1 MYIQRHLEQQ
11 ILDASRYYPV
21 VMVCG
26 QRQVG
31 KSTMLNHI
39 KEPER
44 RYVTLDDGNARRLA
58 SNDPALF
65 FETYGFPL
73 LIDEFQRVPSILLEM
88 KKIVDQ
94 KTLNGEDSSGMF
106 WLTGSQK
113 FQMMQGVSESLA
125 GRVAIFDMASLST
138 AEIEVRPAAL
148 FHPDLDSIRERLK
161 YSRHKNIHEVYEDIF
176 RGGMPKLRSTDMD
189 RDRFYMDYINTYIE
203 RDIKD
208 LAQVGKLGEFYD
220 FLVFMAARTGQELKY
235 DEIASAIGISSPTAK
250 SWVAILERSGV
261 IFILRPYYSNITKRL
276 VKTPKVYFMDTGLA
290 AYLCRWPS
298 AETLENGAMD
308 GAFFETYVVTE
319 IVKSY
324 FNAGKPVDLFYYR
337 DIDKKEI
344 DLLIVEGDKMYP
356 IEIKKGKEPS
366 KPDKNFGVLQ
376 QFKMKVGPGIIL
388 CMSDE
393 LVPYN
398 RESWYCPVSVL
409 WLGVTIRPG
418 VIPITKIEAEG

>member
-1 MYIQRHLEQQ
+1 MYIQRHLETQ
-11 ILDASRYYPV
+11 ILEASKFYPV

-39 KEPER
+39 REKNR
-44 RYVTLDDGNARRLA
+44 RYVTLDDRNARRLA
-58 SNDPALF
+58 ENDPALF
-65 FETYGFPL
+65 FETYGYPL

-94 KTLNGEDSSGMF
+94 KALDDEDNNGMF

-113 FQMMQGVSESLA
+113 FKMMQNVSESLA
-125 GRVAIFDMASLST
+125 GRIAIFDMSSLSA
-138 AEIEVRPAAL
+138 AELEERPAGVFDPELPAL
-148 FHPDLDSIRERLK
+148 RQRLETGK
-161 YSRHKNIHEVYEDIF
+161 QKNIHQVYEDIF
-176 RGGMPKLRSTDMD
+176 RGGMPKLCSTELD

-208 LAQVGKLGEFYD
+208 LAQVGKLNEFYD

-235 DEIASAIGISSPTAK
+235 DEIASAVGVSAPTAK
-250 SWVAILERSGV
+250 AWVTILERSG
-261 IFILRPYYSNITKRL
+261 IIYILHPYYSNITKRL

-290 AYLCRWPS
+290 AYLCRWPT
-298 AETLENGAMD
+298 AETLEHGAMD

-324 FNAGKPVDLFYYR
+324 FNAGKPADLYYYR
-337 DIDKKEI
+337 DIDRKEI
-344 DLLIVEGDKMYP
+344 DLLIVKGDKLYP

-376 QFKMKVGPGIIL
+376 QFKMDVQPGIIL

-393 LVPYN
+393 LIPYN
-398 RESWYCPVSVL
+398 RESWYCPISVL
-409 WLGVTIRPG
+409 
-418 VIPITKIEAEG
+418 